1 MATEIQLRRGTTAEH
16 SSFTGAVGEV
26 TVDTDKDT
34 VVVHDNS
41 QAGGYPLAKEKFSNI
56 LGYEN
61 VSTNASATGAVTVDL
76 ETATIFQHT
85 LTGAVTY
92 TFSNPPSSGTG
103 FSFVIKV
110 TQDATGSRT
119 ITWPSSVDW
128 ESGIAPTLSTGNG
141 DVDVFAF
148 FTTDGGTTYYGF
160 VAGQDM
166 T

>member
-1 MATEIQLRRGTTAEH
+1 MANALQLRRGTTTQH
-16 SSFTGAVGEV
+16 NSFTGLAGEV

-34 VVVHDNS
+34 AVVHDNS
-41 QAGGYPLAKEKFSNI
+41 QAGGYPLAKEKFSSI

-61 VSTNASATGAVTVDL
+61 VVTDTTATGAETIDL
-76 ETATIFQHT
+76 QSATIFQHT
-85 LTGAVTY
+85 LTGDVTY

-103 FSFVIKV
+103 FSFVLKV
-110 TQDATGSRT
+110 TQDATGGRA

-128 ESGIAPTLSTGNG
+128 EDGVAPTLTAGVN

-160 VAGQDM
+160 ISGQDM
-166 T
+166 S